1 MEHVWQNSPY
11 QHCKKVL
18 WELQESLL
26 IPPSNQ
32 KKLLSTFQCFS
43 HHQIWLLPWWWRLKH
58 RQTFFNIRL
67 YQRPFLSIYAGV
79 NCEAA
84 ALSVLVFPGV
94 LANMVGRWS
103 CTECS
108 MLSFVRFHHECWG
121 STIPTWC
128 RRKGVFRKWM
138 WWNIFTVF
146 VSP

>member
-1 MEHVWQNSPY
+1 MTKLSLPA
-11 QHCKKVL
+11 
-18 WELQESLL
+18 LQKSTMRATRESSDTTIKSEKTSVNISMLQ
-26 IPPSNQ
+26 S
-32 KKLLSTFQCFS
+32 SS
-43 HHQIWLLPWWWRLKH
+43 EWLLPWWWRLKH
-58 RQTFFNIRL
+58 RQKFFNIRL